1 MNSIYNIYN
10 VLIWSRI
17 CSKLF
22 KRSDI
27 SEYSE
32 SEANNFSDYGIIKCS
47 NALRTSY
54 KVYFSKMFVY
64 KIF

>member
-22 KRSDI
+22 KRSNI

-32 SEANNFSDYGIIKCS
+32 SEANNFSDYGWHYQMLKCS
-47 NALRTSY
+47 KDKLQS
-54 KVYFSKMFVY
+54 
-64 KIF
+64 IL